1 MTIAM
6 KKLFLAHHS
15 GDAHE
20 LWEQAIELRLR
31 GIIPWVDKAG
41 GFAVA
46 DESETAARRAIRED
60 CFGLLLYA
68 TASVFDRPFIR
79 DVEVNEALK
88 VRQQDAH
95 FALFAVPR
103 GISHDDLKTESRR
116 GFSFDLGRYHTVAIP
131 DGTDLQQG
139 WSKVAS
145 EVLQRVL
152 ASTVPPAPVRQLSLQ
167 YSTRELMPHEPDDV
181 LCIDAT
187 ALLRNSSADPAQWQ
201 RLLRGLQDVKRAIS
215 QICGRPRLRI
225 NGSKHL
231 SAAFLFGR
239 VFAPFDLDIRQTPI
253 EFWSTDAPI
262 ATIQPF
268 TANVQHSSDP
278 HGRLY
283 LEIASGY
290 KNIAAG
296 VDTLIVT
303 SGQEPSVRL
312 RLQPS
317 QGPLNVDNALCR
329 AMVKQTY
336 AELERVVQTR
346 SISELHI
353 FAAVPQSFMMM
364 LGRELKGMPPV
375 QLYEW
380 DGYRYASS
388 CAIPAGVL

>member
-1 MTIAM
+1 M
-6 KKLFLAHHS
+6 KKLFLAHYS

-20 LWEQAIELRLR
+20 LWEQATELRLR

-46 DESETAARRAIRED
+46 DESEVAARRAIRED

-88 VRQQDAH
+88 ARQQDAN

-103 GISHDDLKTESRR
+103 GISHAELKTESRR
-116 GFSFDLGRYHTVAIP
+116 GFNFDLGRYHTVAIP
-131 DGTDLQQG
+131 DSTDLQQG
-139 WSKVAS
+139 WAKVAS
-145 EVLQRVL
+145 EVLSRVL
-152 ASTVPPAPVRQLSLQ
+152 KSTASPAPVRRLSLQ

-181 LCIDAT
+181 LCVDAT
-187 ALLRNSSADPAQWQ
+187 VFLEGSMADPSRWQ
-201 RLLRGLQDVKRAIS
+201 RLLQGLQDVKRAIS
-215 QICGRPRLRI
+215 STCGRPRLSI

-239 VFAPFDLDIRQTPI
+239 VFAPFELDIRQTAA
-253 EFWSTDAPI
+253 EFWSTDAP
-262 ATIQPF
+262 AVSVTPF
-268 TANVQHSSDP
+268 TASVQHHSDP
-278 HGRLY
+278 QGRLY

-290 KNIAAG
+290 KNIASG
-296 VDTLIVT
+296 VEDLIAAT
-303 SGQEPSVRL
+303 GEGPSVRL

-317 QGPLNVDNALCR
+317 QGPLNVDNGLCR
-329 AMVKQTY
+329 SMVKQTY
-336 AELERVVQTR
+336 TELERVVQTR
-346 SISELHI
+346 SISEIHI

-364 LGRELKGMPPV
+364 LGREFKGMPPV

-380 DGYRYASS
+380 DGFRYKPACS
-388 CAIPAGVL
+388 IPSGVL